1 MRVLMAAPALDAH
14 FNGCVPLAWALRSA
28 GHEVRVAAQPPLT
41 DSITRAGLTAVPVG
55 RDPELARVMAEA
67 GPRIYA
73 HHEGRDLMA
82 GPDGTVDPEFLRT
95 SNELMTGAFYA
106 RINDEETIDEL
117 VAFCRSWQPDLVL
130 WETFTFAGAIAARV
144 TGVPHARLLWGPDLF
159 LHMRQALLGQYARD
173 GAQAARAPGA
183 DPVRDWLT
191 AQLARYGL
199 DFTEETVT
207 GQWRVDQMPASMRL
221 APGQHTVPMR
231 YVPYNGPVP
240 ATVPP
245 WLRTA
250 PERPRLVLTKGLSV
264 RTIDSPDGRAVTA
277 DDFFTAV
284 ADLDAEIIAILDD
297 AERDRLTA
305 IPGNTRVVDFASLH
319 VLLPT
324 CAAIVH
330 HGGAGT
336 WATAAIHGVP
346 QLVLASMWDNIHRAR
361 RTQELGAGVF
371 VPPAELDP
379 AALRSALDRLLHEP
393 SFAKGAQALR
403 DEMTA
408 EPAPNQIV
416 PVLEQLAAR
425 HRTTAA

>member
-1 MRVLMAAPALDAH
+1 MRVLIAAPALDAH
-14 FNGCVPLAWALRSA
+14 FNGCVPLAWALRTA

-41 DSITRAGLTAVPVG
+41 GSITTAGLTAVPVG
-55 RDPELARVMAEA
+55 RDPRLAQVMAEA

-73 HHEGRDLMA
+73 HHEGRDLM
-82 GPDGTVDPEFLRT
+82 GTPDGPVDAEFLRT
-95 SNELMTGAFYA
+95 SNELMTSAFYS

-117 VAFCRSWQPDLVL
+117 VGFCRAWRPDLII
-130 WETFTFAGAIAARV
+130 WETFTFAGAVAAQV

-159 LHMRQALLGQYARD
+159 LHMRQALLGHHARD
-173 GAQAARAPGA
+173 GVDAVRTPGA
-183 DPVRDWLT
+183 DPVRHWLSG
-191 AQLARYGL
+191 QLGRYGL
-199 DFTEETVT
+199 EFTEETIT
-207 GQWRVDQMPASMRL
+207 GRWSIDQMPASMRL
-221 APGQHTVPMR
+221 AAGPHTVPMR

-240 ATVPP
+240 ATVPS

-250 PERPRLVLTKGLSV
+250 PDRPRICLTKGLSV
-264 RTIDSPDGRAVTA
+264 RTIDSPDGRAVSA
-277 DDFFTAV
+277 EDFFAAV
-284 ADLDAEIIAILDD
+284 ADLDAEIVAILDD
-297 AERDRLTA
+297 AERARLTTVSDN
-305 IPGNTRVVDFASLH
+305 IRVVDFASLH

-336 WATAAIHGVP
+336 WATAAAHGVP
-346 QLVLASMWDNIHRAR
+346 QLVLASMWDNVHRAR

-379 AALRSALDRLLHEP
+379 AGLRSALDRLLHEP

-408 EPAPNQIV
+408 EPTPHAIV
-416 PVLEQLAAR
+416 PVLERMAAQ
-425 HRTTAA
+425 HPVAAA

>member
-1 MRVLMAAPALDAH
+1 MRVLIAAPALDAH
-14 FNGCVPLAWALRSA
+14 FNGCVPLAWALRTA

-41 DSITRAGLTAVPVG
+41 DSITAAGLTAVPVG
-55 RDPELARVMAEA
+55 RDPELARVMAAA

-73 HHEGRDLMA
+73 HHEGRDLV
-82 GPDGTVDPEFLRT
+82 GSLDEPVDAEFLRT
-95 SNELMTGAFYA
+95 SNELMTSAFYA
-106 RINDEETIDEL
+106 RINDEETIDDL
-117 VAFCRSWQPDLVL
+117 VAFCRAWRPDLVI
-130 WETFTFAGAIAARV
+130 WETFTFAGAVAAQV

-159 LHMRQALLGQYARD
+159 LHMRQTLLGHHARNGVD
-173 GAQAARAPGA
+173 AARTPEA
-183 DPVRDWLT
+183 DPVRHWL
-191 AQLARYGL
+191 AGQLARY
-199 DFTEETVT
+199 DMEFTEETVT

-245 WLRTA
+245 WLRVA
-250 PERPRLVLTKGLSV
+250 PDRPRICLTKGLSV

-277 DDFFTAV
+277 DDFFEAV
-284 ADLDAEIIAILDD
+284 ADLDAEIVAILDD
-297 AERDRLTA
+297 SERERLTTV
-305 IPGNTRVVDFASLH
+305 PDNTRVVDFASLH
-319 VLLPT
+319 VLLPS

-336 WATAAIHGVP
+336 WATAAVHGVP

-361 RTQELGAGVF
+361 RTQEVGAGVF

-379 AALRSALDRLLHEP
+379 AGLRSALDRLLHEP
-393 SFAKGAQALR
+393 SYAKGAQALR

-408 EPAPNQIV
+408 EPAPNEVV
-416 PVLEQLAAR
+416 PVLERLAAQ
-425 HRTTAA
+425 HRTAAT